1 MMKKRIFSAFMAGF
15 SAAMFGVLYP
25 EYILL
30 PDTYQYIA
38 EVDELL
44 QEQTEEFSEKELLT
58 DISELLYAKPEE
70 IEVSSK
76 LMQFL
81 TDKIQENK

>member
-1 MMKKRIFSAFMAGF
+1 MMRKRIFSACMAVF
-15 SAAMFGVLYP
+15 CVAMFGVLYP

-30 PDTYQYIA
+30 PDTYHYIA
-38 EVDELL
+38 DKDELS
-44 QEQTEEFSEKELLT
+44 EEAAVYDRESILT
-58 DISELLYAKPEE
+58 DLSELLYAKPEE

-81 TDKIQENK
+81 SDRVQENK